1 MCVCVCAWVHV
12 CALHSRRNIQRS
24 DPLELEFQVS
34 VCWEPNKPAAR
45 ASNTAELYPQLFFLF
60 MHSKTAANGIM
71 LLLRVGFPS
80 SEFSGTP
87 SHDYKVRL
95 LDDSQVKLTMK
106 INLHDN
112 QVRPHQKANQNSPTK
127 TSPQRSYQPFLQ

>member
-1 MCVCVCAWVHV
+1 MCVCVLGCMYVHYIHV
-12 CALHSRRNIQRS
+12 GTYRGQIPWNWSSKCL
-24 DPLELEFQVS
+24 
-34 VCWEPNKPAAR
+34 CAAR
-45 ASNTAELYPQLFFLF
+45 ASNTAELYSQLFFLF

-87 SHDYKVRL
+87 SHVYKVRL

-112 QVRPHQKANQNSPTK
+112 QVRPHKKANQNSPTK

>member
-1 MCVCVCAWVHV
+1 MYVCVCAWVHV

-24 DPLELEFQVS
+24 DPLELEFQAS

-60 MHSKTAANGIM
+60 MHSKTAADGIT

-87 SHDYKVRL
+87 SHDYKVHL
-95 LDDSQVKLTMK
+95 LDDSQVKLTVK
-106 INLHDN
+106 IDLHDN
-112 QVRPHQKANQNSPTK
+112 QVHPHQQANQSSRTK
-127 TSPQRSYQPFLQ
+127 TSPQRSNQPFLQ